1 MISSSL
7 RSPMIRL
14 VHLPSFSLVL
24 LVLPMPLSG
33 KRLVILVV
41 WNDYENKVAKFNTTT
56 QEVSEVGNSYNGGGK
71 WSGGLKKL
79 QSCNCNMQL
88 HLFEKL
94 QLDCIRSRQSQY
106 VIVVSNSYTVESILC
121 L

>member
-41 WNDYENKVAKFNTTT
+41 WNDYENKVTKLNTTT
-56 QEVSEVGNSYNGGGK
+56 QEVSEVRNRYNGGGK
-71 WSGGLKKL
+71 WSGGT
-79 QSCNCNMQL
+79 L
-88 HLFEKL
+88 HSNGY
-94 QLDCIRSRQSQY
+94 IY
-106 VIVVSNSYTVESILC
+106 IYIVHQATIIKY
-121 L
+121 